1 MNKREHL
8 TSFGS
13 WDIKDS
19 KGNLYRCSDGP
30 NGIREVIKEQ
40 NGYQIAKESD
50 AYPTLSFL

>member
-50 AYPTLSFL
+50 AYPTLSI